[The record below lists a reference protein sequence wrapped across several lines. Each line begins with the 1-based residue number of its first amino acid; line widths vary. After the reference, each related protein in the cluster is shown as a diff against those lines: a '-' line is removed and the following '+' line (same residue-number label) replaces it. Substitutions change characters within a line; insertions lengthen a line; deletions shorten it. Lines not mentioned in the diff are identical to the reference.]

1 MTGAARADL
10 MFDEWVA
17 FVEFLERHVDGCGA
31 RVEGG
36 VATDTRTRGATFRC
50 PRCAATF
57 VLSVAGTAYAQRQ
70 LRQEHAPP

>member
-1 MTGAARADL
+1 

-17 FVEFLERHVDGCGA
+17 FVEFLERHLDGCGA

-36 VATDTRTRGATFRC
+36 VAATDTRTRGGAMFRC

-70 LRQEHAPP
+70 LRRKHAPP